1 METSQEQLD
10 ADKFIIYSQEEAFQ
24 HMTQMRSRLEQELYI
39 RTDEALFHLWDPS
52 CLSIDDQFREEYL
65 TYLPQVFDLLMSSE
79 DGAEL
84 IDYLLY
90 IEESQ
95 YGVNKGDNLA
105 LERACRLV
113 NALLAYKE
121 SLYQY

>member
-1 METSQEQLD
+1 MNTPQEQIHTD
-10 ADKFIIYSQEEAFQ
+10 EFIIYSQEEAFQ
-24 HMTQMRSRLEQELYI
+24 HMTQMRSSQEQELYI
-39 RTDEALFHLWDPS
+39 RTDEALFHLWDPN

-65 TYLPQVFDLLMSSE
+65 TYLPHVFDLLISSE

-84 IDYLLY
+84 IDYLLF

-95 YGVNKGDNLA
+95 YGVKKGDNLA

-113 NALLAYKE
+113 STLLAYKE
-121 SLYQY
+121 SLS

>member
-1 METSQEQLD
+1 MVTSQEQPD

-24 HMTQMRSRLEQELYI
+24 HMTQMRSRLEQKLYI
-39 RTDEALFHLWDPS
+39 RTDEALFHLWDPN
-52 CLSIDDQFREEYL
+52 CLSIDDQFREEYV

-84 IDYLLY
+84 VDYLLY

-95 YGVNKGDNLA
+95 YGVSKGDNLA

-121 SLYQY
+121 SLY

>member
-1 METSQEQLD
+1 METSQEQLQ
-10 ADKFIIYSQEEAFQ
+10 ADKFIIYSQEEAFH
-24 HMTQMRSRLEQELYI
+24 HMTQMRSSQEQELYI
-39 RTDEALFHLWDPS
+39 RTDEALFHLWDPN

-65 TYLPQVFDLLMSSE
+65 TYLPQVFDLLIRTE

-84 IDYLLY
+84 IDYLLF

-95 YGVNKGDNLA
+95 YGVKKGDNLA
-105 LERACRLV
+105 LKRACRLV

-121 SLYQY
+121 SLS

>member
-1 METSQEQLD
+1 MKTPQERLR

-24 HMTQMRSRLEQELYI
+24 HITQMRSSQEQELYI
-39 RTDEALFHLWDPS
+39 RTDEALFQLWDPN
-52 CLSIDDQFREEYL
+52 CLSIDDRFREEYL
-65 TYLPQVFDLLMSSE
+65 TYLPHVFDLLISSE

-84 IDYLLY
+84 IDYLLF

-95 YGVNKGDNLA
+95 YGVKKGDNLA

-113 NALLAYKE
+113 NALLAYKKNL
-121 SLYQY
+121 S

>member
-1 METSQEQLD
+1 METAQEQLQ
-10 ADKFIIYSQEEAFQ
+10 ADKFIIYSQEEAFH
-24 HMTQMRSRLEQELYI
+24 HMTQMRSGQEQELYI
-39 RTDEALFHLWDPS
+39 KTDEALFHLWDPN
-52 CLSIDDQFREEYL
+52 CLSIDNQFREEYF
-65 TYLPQVFDLLMSSE
+65 TYLPHVFDLLMSSE

-84 IDYLLY
+84 IDYLLF

-113 NALLAYKE
+113 NALLDYKRHP
-121 SLYQY
+121 

>member
-1 METSQEQLD
+1 METQAEQLQ
-10 ADKFIIYSQEEAFQ
+10 ADKFIIYSHDEACK
-24 HMTQMRSRLEQELYI
+24 HMTQMRSSQEQELYI
-39 RTDEALFHLWDPS
+39 KTDEALFHLWDPN
-52 CLSIDDQFREEYL
+52 CLSIDDDFREEYF
-65 TYLPQVFDLLMSSE
+65 TYLPHAFDLLIGSE

-84 IDYLLY
+84 IDYLVY

-113 NALLAYKE
+113 NTLLYYKK
-121 SLYQY
+121 SLC

>member
-1 METSQEQLD
+1 MANPQELLQ

-24 HMTQMRSRLEQELYI
+24 HMTQVRSSQDQELYI
-39 RTDEALFHLWDPS
+39 ITDEALFHLWDPN

-65 TYLPQVFDLLMSSE
+65 IYLPQVFDLLIGSE

-84 IDYLLY
+84 IEYLLF

-95 YGVNKGDNLA
+95 YGVKKGDNLA

-113 NALLAYKE
+113 NALLDYKANL
-121 SLYQY
+121 S